1 MMIGVLSQWQ
11 DELGSDD
18 CQEVT
23 AAASALVDAGY
34 HVDAEALT
42 RARQCL
48 LSSRGRFRAALA
60 RAYLHLLDPLRGS
73 AEAESLL
80 RHDSN
85 PEVRSE
91 AFRALVDFGE
101 RALPVLRQLT
111 RSHDATVRWYAYRAT
126 SRLSG
131 VEAVPVLVAGLND
144 DDPTTRLAVA
154 YELSARGAAA
164 LGPTLQA
171 IATEPPSAGFHHA
184 ARIVLRRVTPPALRG
199 QTERLLA
206 VLRGPWPAFEAPF
219 VARQLLDGLVR
230 AAVVV
235 GEDVALAA
243 PAGARA

>member
-1 MMIGVLSQWQ
+1 MISALSQWQ

-48 LSSRGRFRAALA
+48 LSSRGRFRPALA
-60 RAYLHLLDPLRGS
+60 RAYLHLLDPQRGS

-101 RALPVLRQLT
+101 RALAVLRQLM
-111 RSHDATVRWYAYRAT
+111 RSDDATVRWYAYRAT
-126 SRLSG
+126 SRLSSL
-131 VEAVPVLVAGLND
+131 EVLPALVSGLND

-154 YELSARGAAA
+154 YELAARGVIA

-171 IATEPPSAGFHHA
+171 VATEPPSAGFHHA
-184 ARIVLRRVTPPALRG
+184 ALIVLRRVVPSALRG
-199 QTERLLA
+199 QMEPLLA

-219 VARQLLDGLVR
+219 VARQLLNELMQGR
-230 AAVVV
+230 AIAFEGV
-235 GEDVALAA
+235 A
-243 PAGARA
+243 PALPVGATS